1 MAYCL
6 IAVLVNWDP
15 AKGEWYTVGG
25 LVSDISSLMLINC
38 ISIPV
43 QIAFGCKLLLRRTL
57 RDSKLDLEEPPPGLT
72 QRRYQ
77 AFFELPD
84 MDQTRPFAKVLL
96 TFLLGFI
103 FMPMWPYAILIAAV
117 ALFLEYWAFKYQL
130 LRQSKRPY
138 RQGHEVSYAA
148 LRLLYIGTA
157 GYALAQELLLKPS
170 LAEEDGSW
178 SDFITLPLFGAALL
192 LMAVSVRVQ
201 RLLCGGFLLGRDAPT
216 ASEVDYYVA
225 QRAWPKHQ
233 KYHTTNT
240 NLCRASKSWM

>member
-1 MAYCL
+1 
-6 IAVLVNWDP
+6 
-15 AKGEWYTVGG
+15 
-25 LVSDISSLMLINC
+25 
-38 ISIPV
+38 
-43 QIAFGCKLLLRRTL
+43 
-57 RDSKLDLEEPPPGLT
+57 
-72 QRRYQ
+72 
-77 AFFELPD
+77 
-84 MDQTRPFAKVLL
+84 L

-178 SDFITLPLFGAALL
+178 SAFISLPLFGAPLL

-201 RLLCGGFLLGRDAPT
+201 RLLCGGFLLGREAPT
-216 ASEVDYYVA
+216 ASE
-225 QRAWPKHQ
+225 
-233 KYHTTNT
+233 
-240 NLCRASKSWM
+240 